1 MGRTV
6 RAKVFILISVV
17 LLVFSCMS
25 AHAQYKD
32 MPLTSGGK
40 QIELKGAYFY
50 DGDER
55 LCPAQLAG
63 FLAHT
68 DFTSDQVEKY
78 QKGFNAG
85 KSLLIGFGS
94 LTGAGLITTGVG
106 VIGVMVEAIAVGVGT
121 AFLAPLFVFAGS
133 EPSSD
138 MQFESKFI
146 YVTYAGLAAA
156 GVGILGLAAGTTVY
170 CVYKKRLNRVEDA
183 LNSRPVDIQVSVGA
197 QKHGVGLAVNF

>member
-6 RAKVFILISVV
+6 RAKVFILTSIV

-68 DFTSDQVEKY
+68 DFTSAQVEKY
-78 QKGFNAG
+78 QKGFTAG
-85 KSLLIGFGS
+85 KGLLIGFGS
-94 LTGAGLITTGVG
+94 LTGAGLITAGIGVVG
-106 VIGVMVEAIAVGVGT
+106 VMAEAIAVGVGT

-133 EPSSD
+133 ESSSD

-146 YVTYAGLAAA
+146 YVTYAGLAVA

-170 CVYKKRLNRVEDA
+170 CVYKKRLNRVKDA

>member
-6 RAKVFILISVV
+6 RAKVFMLTSIV

-40 QIELKGAYFY
+40 QIERKGAYFY

-55 LCPAQLAG
+55 LCPEQLAG

-68 DFTSDQVEKY
+68 DFTSAQVEKY
-78 QKGFNAG
+78 QKGFTAG
-85 KSLLIGFGS
+85 KGLLIGFGS
-94 LTGAGLITTGVG
+94 LTGAGLITAGIGVA
-106 VIGVMVEAIAVGVGT
+106 GVMVEAIAVGVGT
-121 AFLAPLFVFAGS
+121 AFLAPLFAVS
-133 EPSSD
+133 ESSLD

-170 CVYKKRLNRVEDA
+170 CVYKKRLNRVKDA

>member
-6 RAKVFILISVV
+6 RAKVFILTSIV

-32 MPLTSGGK
+32 MPLISVEK

-68 DFTSDQVEKY
+68 DFTSAQVEKY

-85 KSLLIGFGS
+85 KGLLIGFGS
-94 LTGAGLITTGVG
+94 LTGAGLITTGIGVVG
-106 VIGVMVEAIAVGVGT
+106 VMAEAIAVGIGS
-121 AFLAPLFVFAGS
+121 AFLAPFFAVS
-133 EPSSD
+133 ESSSD

-146 YVTYAGLAAA
+146 YVTYAGLAVA

-183 LNSRPVDIQVSVGA
+183 LNSRPVDIQVSAGA
-197 QKHGVGLAVNF
+197 QKYGVGLAVNF

>member
-6 RAKVFILISVV
+6 RAKVFILTSIV

-32 MPLTSGGK
+32 MPITSGGK

-55 LCPAQLAG
+55 LCPEQLAG

-68 DFTSDQVEKY
+68 DFTSVQVEKY
-78 QKGFNAG
+78 QKGFTAG
-85 KSLLIGFGS
+85 KGLLIGFGCR
-94 LTGAGLITTGVG
+94 TGAGLFTAGIGVVG
-106 VIGVMVEAIAVGVGT
+106 VMAEASAVGVGT
-121 AFLAPLFVFAGS
+121 AFLAPLCAVS
-133 EPSSD
+133 ESSSD

-146 YVTYAGLAAA
+146 
-156 GVGILGLAAGTTVY
+156 
-170 CVYKKRLNRVEDA
+170 
-183 LNSRPVDIQVSVGA
+183 
-197 QKHGVGLAVNF
+197 

>member
-6 RAKVFILISVV
+6 RAKVFMLTSIV

-32 MPLTSGGK
+32 MPLTSGGE
-40 QIELKGAYFY
+40 QIERKGAYFY

-55 LCPAQLAG
+55 LCPEQLAG

-68 DFTSDQVEKY
+68 DFTSAQVEKY
-78 QKGFNAG
+78 QKGFTAG
-85 KSLLIGFGS
+85 KGLLIGFGS
-94 LTGAGLITTGVG
+94 LTGAGLITAGIGVA
-106 VIGVMVEAIAVGVGT
+106 GVMVEAIAVGVGT
-121 AFLAPLFVFAGS
+121 AFLAPLFAGS
-133 EPSSD
+133 ESSLD

>member
-6 RAKVFILISVV
+6 RAKVFMLTSIV

-68 DFTSDQVEKY
+68 DFTSAQVEKY

-85 KSLLIGFGS
+85 KGLLIGFGS
-94 LTGAGLITTGVG
+94 LTGAGLITAGIGVA
-106 VIGVMVEAIAVGVGT
+106 GVMVEAIAVGVGT
-121 AFLAPLFVFAGS
+121 AFLAPLFAGS
-133 EPSSD
+133 ESSLD

-170 CVYKKRLNRVEDA
+170 CVYKKRLNRVKDA